1 MKETQ
6 VQSLGQEDLLWKEMT
21 THFIFLSGKS
31 HEHRSLVGYSPWGCK
46 RVGNDIATKQQQWFN
61 RHKRENIIFKE
72 WAWQVK
78 TIYII
83 INVNAEK
90 KINSYNS
97 VENLHWVSSLC
108 QQTHIKRLIR
118 DQNFFPYDK

>member
-78 TIYII
+78 NIYII

-90 KINSYNS
+90 KNKLLQLCW
-97 VENLHWVSSLC
+97 ESSLSL
-108 QQTHIKRLIR
+108 QFVSTNTYKEADKRPKLLPIW
-118 DQNFFPYDK
+118 

>member
-90 KINSYNS
+90 KNKLLQLCW
-97 VENLHWVSSLC
+97 ESSLSL
-108 QQTHIKRLIR
+108 QFVSTNTYKEADKRPKLLPIW
-118 DQNFFPYDK
+118 